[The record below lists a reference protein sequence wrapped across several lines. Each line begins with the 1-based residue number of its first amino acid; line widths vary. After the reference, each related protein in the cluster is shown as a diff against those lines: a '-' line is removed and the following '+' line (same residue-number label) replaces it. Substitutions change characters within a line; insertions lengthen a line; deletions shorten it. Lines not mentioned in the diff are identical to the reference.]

1 LACEAALYA
10 RIRRCLTWQPRARR
24 VALIENGKKGE
35 TMKITY
41 LTLIA
46 GLSTGLAVPAQPVM
60 AQRGQH
66 GFGHQFHQHGQRHR
80 DRERNRTNGST
91 KERER
96 ERERETPNGVVQE
109 QRQEQRTNAAGQTQT
124 RSEERTTPPR

>member
-1 LACEAALYA
+1 M
-10 RIRRCLTWQPRARR
+10 
-24 VALIENGKKGE
+24 GKKWE

-60 AQRGQH
+60 AQHGQHRFGQQFHQRGQH
-66 GFGHQFHQHGQRHR
+66 H
-80 DRERNRTNGST
+80 RERERSRTNGNT
-91 KERER
+91 KERQR

-109 QRQEQRTNAAGQTQT
+109 QRQEQQTNSAGQTQT
-124 RSEERTTPPR
+124 RSQERTTPPR

>member
-1 LACEAALYA
+1 M
-10 RIRRCLTWQPRARR
+10 
-24 VALIENGKKGE
+24 GKKWE

-46 GLSTGLAVPAQPVM
+46 GLSTGFVVPAQPVM
-60 AQRGQH
+60 AQHGQH
-66 GFGHQFHQHGQRHR
+66 RFGQQFHQHGQHHR
-80 DRERNRTNGST
+80 ERERNRTNGST

-96 ERERETPNGVVQE
+96 EKPNGVVQE
-109 QRQEQRTNAAGQTQT
+109 QRQEQRTDAAGQTQT